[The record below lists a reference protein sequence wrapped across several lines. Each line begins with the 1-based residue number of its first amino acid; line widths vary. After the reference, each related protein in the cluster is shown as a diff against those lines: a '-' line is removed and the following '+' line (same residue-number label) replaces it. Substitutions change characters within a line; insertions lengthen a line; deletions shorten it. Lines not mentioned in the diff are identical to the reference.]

1 MKETILEFIS
11 TPPLGE
17 ILLGF
22 AILIT
27 STVIMSIITATF
39 KAPHDHE
46 KYTFLNAMIY
56 YALLFAA
63 IVGILMWS
71 MKTG

>member
-1 MKETILEFIS
+1 
-11 TPPLGE
+11 
-17 ILLGF
+17 
-22 AILIT
+22 
-27 STVIMSIITATF
+27 MSIITATF